1 MAGLNDMTGISAP
14 QSMMLTGSQQ
24 PKMTDPTMQPQQYAQ
39 GMQFAAPQDL
49 NTQNIP
55 QTGLIGSEQALNTG
69 FQGAL
74 GSLNQGASRANSY
87 LSNVANQ
94 NYSDIQQPQLNY
106 TPQTGLNAGVTQPLD
121 QAAANFQPYMQGGQN
136 AAQMQAN
143 LSGANG
149 TEAQQ
154 QAYAQYQSS
163 PAMKYQ
169 MDQMQRATERSA
181 AARGGLMG
189 GNVLQ
194 ALQQNAAGIAS
205 QDYQNQFNNLGTVAN
220 QGLNAASNV
229 SNIRGNQAQMAGSM
243 QQAGMGIEGNLAG
256 QQYQSRM
263 NLLNQVQ
270 QQKAN
275 AISDLANVAS
285 QHGLNVA
292 GLYTGTGQQLAQG
305 RTQAGQNIAQNI
317 ANSTSAIS
325 NLLSQQGI
333 AVSDSMG
340 QDINN
345 ITSMIHS
352 AGLAD
357 QVDNNQLATLLAQIN
372 SGQAVTDVNQNN
384 AIGAANA
391 WGTVGIGN
399 AVTGGLNQALATG
412 LIGKSTPQTAYGSN
426 TIGTT
431 NSGANYRGQT

>member
-1 MAGLNDMTGISAP
+1 MDGLSMMAGLMAP
-14 QSMMLTGSQQ
+14 QVANALSPQQ
-24 PKMTDPTMQPQQYAQ
+24 KTVQPAAPQQYAQ
-39 GMQFAAPQDL
+39 GMQFAAPQNL
-49 NTQNIP
+49 NTPNVP
-55 QTGLIGSEQALNTG
+55 QTGLIGSEQALNAG

-74 GSLNQGASRANSY
+74 GSMTQGAGQASNY

-94 NYSDIQQPQLNY
+94 NYTDIQQPQLNY
-106 TPQTGLNAGVTQPLD
+106 TPQTGLNTGVTQPLD
-121 QAAANFQPYMQGGQN
+121 QAAANFQPYMQGGQA

-149 TEAQQ
+149 AEAQQ

-220 QGLNAASNV
+220 QGLNAAGNV

-243 QQAGMGIEGNLAG
+243 QQAGMGIEGNLAS
-256 QQYQSRM
+256 QKYQSQM
-263 NLLNQVQ
+263 GLLGQIQ

-292 GLYTGTGQQLAQG
+292 GLYTGASQQIAQG
-305 RTQAGQNIAQNI
+305 RTQAGQGIAQNI

-333 AVSDSMG
+333 AISDSMG

-345 ITSMIHS
+345 ISAMIHAS
-352 AGLAD
+352 GLAD
-357 QVDNNQLATLLAQIN
+357 QVDNNELARLLANIN
-372 SGQAVTDVNQNN
+372 AGQATNDVNQNN

-399 AVTGGLNQALATG
+399 AVTNGIDQALKFG
-412 LIGKSTPQTAYGSN
+412 LIGKTTPKT
-426 TIGTT
+426 
-431 NSGANYRGQT
+431 

>member
-1 MAGLNDMTGISAP
+1 MAGLNPMTGISAP

-24 PKMTDPTMQPQQYAQ
+24 PKMSDPTMQPQQYAQ
-39 GMQFAAPQDL
+39 GMQFAAPQNL
-49 NTQNIP
+49 NTPNVP

-69 FQGAL
+69 MQGAL
-74 GSLNQGASRANSY
+74 GSINQGTSRATGY

-94 NYSDIQQPQLNY
+94 NYSDIQQPQMNF
-106 TPQTGLNAGVTQPLD
+106 TPQTGLNVGVTQPLD
-121 QAAANFQPYMQGGQN
+121 QAAANFQPFMSGGQN

-149 TEAQQ
+149 PEAQQ

-220 QGLNAASNV
+220 QGLNAAGNI

-263 NLLNQVQ
+263 GLLSQVQ

-292 GLYTGTGQQLAQG
+292 GLYTGTAQQVAQG
-305 RTQAGQNIAQNI
+305 RTQAGQNMAQNI
-317 ANSTSAIS
+317 TNSTNAIS
-325 NLLSQQGI
+325 NLLSQQGV
-333 AVSDSMG
+333 AVSDAMG

-352 AGLAD
+352 SGLAD
-357 QVDNNQLATLLAQIN
+357 QVDNNQLAALLAQIN
-372 SGQAVTDVNQNN
+372 SGQAITDVNQQN

-391 WGTVGIGN
+391 YGTVGIGN

-412 LIGKSTPQTAYGSN
+412 LIGKSAPQTTYGSN

-431 NSGANYRGQT
+431 NSGSNFGGYA